1 MRNGRGRG
9 QERGIGFTPGQK
21 LFLRVVGWGLGAF
34 ALGYLVTTLLVFP
47 GFGRE
52 AIVTVPDLRGQ
63 TFSQARRLA
72 DRAGL
77 EVERGAA
84 LNHPTVP
91 RGAVLM
97 QSPLPGQET
106 TRGAVIRVTLSEGRA
121 RRPVPQVTD
130 LTATQAQSLLRQM
143 GFAVR
148 VRRVVSQRAAGRV
161 LGVVPDPGT
170 VLPIP
175 AAVELRVSS
184 GPPEVVIPTVAV
196 PDLSGLPEPD
206 AREAL
211 RSAGLR
217 VGEVGYDPGSAVPLG
232 GVAAQSPAPGDSV
245 KAGTAVS
252 ITVSGSPPTGAEPPP
267 ADTTGAAPPQPQGLS
282 DG

>member
-9 QERGIGFTPGQK
+9 QDRKLPFTPGQGR
-21 LFLRVVGWGLGAF
+21 LFLRVVLWGLGAF

-52 AIVTVPDLRGQ
+52 AIVTVPDLRGK
-63 TFSQARRLA
+63 TFAQARRLA

-84 LNHPTVP
+84 LHHPTVP
-91 RGAVLM
+91 QGAVLM
-97 QSPLPGQET
+97 QSPLPGHET

-121 RRPVPQVTD
+121 RRPVPRVTD
-130 LTATQAQSLLRQM
+130 LTAAQAQVLLRQM

-148 VRRVVSQRAAGRV
+148 VRQVVSDRAAGRV

-175 AAVELRVSS
+175 AAVELQVSS
-184 GPPEVVIPTVAV
+184 GPPEVVVPTVAV
-196 PDLSGLPEPD
+196 PDLSGLPEPEV
-206 AREAL
+206 REAL

-217 VGEVGYDPGSAVPLG
+217 LGEVSYDPGSAAPLG
-232 GVAAQSPAPGDSV
+232 GVAAQSPAAGDSV

-252 ITVSGSPPTGAEPPP
+252 VTVSGNPPPGAVEPP
-267 ADTTGAAPPQPQGLS
+267 ADTAGAAPPEPQG
-282 DG
+282 